1 MHRIKKKNSKN
12 RREQHNHIKKMKR
25 INLLLLF
32 FIALWQLPIASQT
45 NIKAVSGIYAGG
57 HIRRGRPQTITKLR
71 KSGFTYILLFNVHVD
86 TDGTLMTDGETI
98 CKNGE
103 YVFHNTQPYYQQD
116 IKDLKTAP
124 TSIQRIEIVIGGWGN
139 DSYDHIRD
147 LINKNG
153 TGSNTMLYK
162 NFKALKEAVP
172 EIDAVNND
180 DEHCYDVET
189 GAKFHI
195 MMYNLGYKTTLAP
208 YTYMSYWQSL
218 CTKIRASKP
227 KAVDRVMVQCYD
239 GGAGNL
245 NNVGNWN
252 FTGVTDR
259 HAGLLDYSNDW
270 SVDRNLE
277 QFQKWKDDGVATG
290 GFVWLY
296 NDGYD
301 ETWDLN
307 GWASGMN
314 RIYKAVEVSEEDAM
328 VEVFSGTNY
337 TGYSVKLP
345 VGTFTLPDLAV
356 YGLRANDLES
366 LKILKEGASARLYT
380 SENNTGASRLCK
392 ADTKGLTTIY
402 KNLIK
407 SITVAYEDPVGISKP
422 EDQQK
427 EEDIIV
433 YTLDGKL
440 IGHDKDVIRK
450 VRKGQ
455 TVLVK
460 TGEKSVKIKAN

>member
-1 MHRIKKKNSKN
+1 
-12 RREQHNHIKKMKR
+12 MKR

-103 YVFHNTQPYYQQD
+103 YVFHQTQPFYQQD

-147 LINKNG
+147 LIKKNG

-195 MMYNLGYKTTLAP
+195 MMYNLG
-208 YTYMSYWQSL
+208 
-218 CTKIRASKP
+218 
-227 KAVDRVMVQCYD
+227 
-239 GGAGNL
+239 
-245 NNVGNWN
+245 
-252 FTGVTDR
+252 
-259 HAGLLDYSNDW
+259 
-270 SVDRNLE
+270 
-277 QFQKWKDDGVATG
+277 
-290 GFVWLY
+290 
-296 NDGYD
+296 
-301 ETWDLN
+301 
-307 GWASGMN
+307 
-314 RIYKAVEVSEEDAM
+314 
-328 VEVFSGTNY
+328 
-337 TGYSVKLP
+337 
-345 VGTFTLPDLAV
+345 
-356 YGLRANDLES
+356 
-366 LKILKEGASARLYT
+366 
-380 SENNTGASRLCK
+380 
-392 ADTKGLTTIY
+392 
-402 KNLIK
+402 
-407 SITVAYEDPVGISKP
+407 
-422 EDQQK
+422 
-427 EEDIIV
+427 
-433 YTLDGKL
+433 
-440 IGHDKDVIRK
+440 
-450 VRKGQ
+450 
-455 TVLVK
+455 
-460 TGEKSVKIKAN
+460 

>member
-1 MHRIKKKNSKN
+1 
-12 RREQHNHIKKMKR
+12 
-25 INLLLLF
+25 
-32 FIALWQLPIASQT
+32 
-45 NIKAVSGIYAGG
+45 
-57 HIRRGRPQTITKLR
+57 
-71 KSGFTYILLFNVHVD
+71 
-86 TDGTLMTDGETI
+86 
-98 CKNGE
+98 
-103 YVFHNTQPYYQQD
+103 
-116 IKDLKTAP
+116 
-124 TSIQRIEIVIGGWGN
+124 
-139 DSYDHIRD
+139 
-147 LINKNG
+147 
-153 TGSNTMLYK
+153 
-162 NFKALKEAVP
+162 
-172 EIDAVNND
+172 
-180 DEHCYDVET
+180 
-189 GAKFHI
+189 
-195 MMYNLGYKTTLAP
+195 
-208 YTYMSYWQSL
+208 MSYWQSL

-356 YGLRANDLES
+356 YGLKANDLES
-366 LKILKEGASARLYT
+366 VKILKEGASARLYIN
-380 SENNTGASRLCK
+380 ENNTGASRLCK
-392 ADTKGLTTIY
+392 ADTKGLTNIY

-407 SITVAYEDPVGISKP
+407 SITVAYEDPVGISKL
-422 EDQQK
+422 EEQQK
-427 EEDIIV
+427 EEDVIV

-440 IGHDKDVIRK
+440 IGHDKDAIRK

-455 TVLVK
+455 TILVK
-460 TGEKSVKIKAN
+460 KGEKSVKIKAN